1 MPLPLLAPAF
11 FFVIAF
17 RSPRRCSAPT
27 VVVSCTCGMRA
38 HARARTPVWRAVQ
51 WCDYGAPHGPGSP
64 RAPTGED
71 TRPTICNM
79 RCACNRQTDIVQA
92 ESIAGKSATT
102 MDLSELTA
110 TSPIDGRY
118 GSKTASLRPYFSE
131 FALFKYRV
139 FVEIEWL
146 KWLSAEKRL
155 PEISGLSPASI
166 AALDAINKVSQ
177 RASVCSWPLG

>member
-1 MPLPLLAPAF
+1 M
-11 FFVIAF
+11 
-17 RSPRRCSAPT
+17 
-27 VVVSCTCGMRA
+27 
-38 HARARTPVWRAVQ
+38 
-51 WCDYGAPHGPGSP
+51 
-64 RAPTGED
+64 
-71 TRPTICNM
+71 
-79 RCACNRQTDIVQA
+79 QA
-92 ESIAGKSATT
+92 ESIAGKTATT

-177 RASVCSWPLG
+177 RASVLFVAAGRDSGEIHTGGHSWHRGHGRAPSCRDSVWRTPTGSRLLRRGLGMM